1 MPVKLGDEVK
11 EGDLVAQIDSLT
23 QQNSLKDAQA
33 SLGSLQAQ
41 YEAKQAQIKQAT
53 YEYKRQK
60 NMLSAKAS
68 SRTDYETAEANLA
81 VYKAELKQLDAEID
95 QAIISVD
102 NAKLDLGYTT
112 IKAPMSG
119 TVVYTAVAEGQT
131 VNSNQTT
138 PTIIEMANLDV
149 MTVKAQISEADVINV
164 HPGQKVYFT
173 ILGRPNKR
181 YEATLKAI
189 EPGPT
194 LMDGDDNDLEV
205 SDDEAV
211 YYYGLFDVENPNR
224 ELRIGMTA
232 QVSIILNKADNA
244 LIVPAQVLIRTP
256 KGYQVPVLKNGQIE
270 HRDVKVGIN
279 NKVSAEITS
288 GLNDG
293 DEVVLGETKA
303 GSGDS
308 SRRRGPPMGF

>member
-1 MPVKLGDEVK
+1 M
-11 EGDLVAQIDSLT
+11 
-23 QQNSLKDAQA
+23 
-33 SLGSLQAQ
+33 
-41 YEAKQAQIKQAT
+41 
-53 YEYKRQK
+53 
-60 NMLSAKAS
+60 
-68 SRTDYETAEANLA
+68 
-81 VYKAELKQLDAEID
+81 
-95 QAIISVD
+95 
-102 NAKLDLGYTT
+102 
-112 IKAPMSG
+112 
-119 TVVYTAVAEGQT
+119 
-131 VNSNQTT
+131 
-138 PTIIEMANLDV
+138 
-149 MTVKAQISEADVINV
+149 QISEADVINV

-308 SRRRGPPMGF
+308 SRRHGPPMGF